1 MSLGVT
7 YPKFS
12 SKKCRNKLLKFKPC
26 SDKKWNSSSNMQQL
40 NVPHGEHIWDG
51 TGSVHAEFYEFIM
64 HRKENI
70 DLQLFSFSEICTLKE

>member
-1 MSLGVT
+1 
-7 YPKFS
+7 
-12 SKKCRNKLLKFKPC
+12 
-26 SDKKWNSSSNMQQL
+26 MQQL

-70 DLQLFSFSEICTLKE
+70 DLQLFSFSEICALKE